1 MQIIIVRK
9 KTRYE
14 FIVVYFFSVM
24 IQGQDTRMLPE
35 KKEKKNIVN
44 LTCVST
50 LYSLP
55 SLYMYLLCTFDVYH
69 SLYNNY
75 STTRT

>member
-35 KKEKKNIVN
+35 KKEKKI
-44 LTCVST
+44 L
-50 LYSLP
+50 
-55 SLYMYLLCTFDVYH
+55 
-69 SLYNNY
+69 
-75 STTRT
+75 